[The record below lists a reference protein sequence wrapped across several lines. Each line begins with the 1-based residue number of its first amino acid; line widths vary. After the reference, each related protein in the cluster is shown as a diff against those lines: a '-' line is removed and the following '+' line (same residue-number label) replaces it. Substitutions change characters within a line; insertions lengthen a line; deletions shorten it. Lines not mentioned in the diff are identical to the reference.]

1 MLTVLGKETLVNN
14 EITSSETNMYS
25 SFCWTKVVQENTV

>member
-1 MLTVLGKETLVNN
+1 MLTVLRKETLVNN

-25 SFCWTKVVQENTV
+25 SFCLTKVVQGNTV